1 MYYLNVWQ
9 DGNVYRGICGAEG
22 TLGNANTGTFKLP
35 SKPVKCP
42 FDTCDCSPGIHVKKV
57 IDKIYNKGFIVTNDV
72 SEIINISE
80 KNINQLKILKA
91 ILISFSFIYLTNLIF
106 GVGDLN
112 LNLNFFISVG
122 VYTILSFIALYGYEL
137 NKLVGFILFFS
148 ITFLS
153 PNLYPELEG
162 QLFPVTYVIFA
173 LFLTYFFG
181 NKMYKTWKTSI

>member
-1 MYYLNVWQ
+1 ML
-9 DGNVYRGICGAEG
+9 
-22 TLGNANTGTFKLP
+22 
-35 SKPVKCP
+35 
-42 FDTCDCSPGIHVKKV
+42 
-57 IDKIYNKGFIVTNDV
+57 
-72 SEIINISE
+72 

-91 ILISFSFIYLTNLIF
+91 ILLSFSFIYLTNLIF

-153 PNLYPELEG
+153 PNLYPELKG

-181 NKMYKTWKTSI
+181 KKMYKTWKTSI

>member
-1 MYYLNVWQ
+1 ML
-9 DGNVYRGICGAEG
+9 
-22 TLGNANTGTFKLP
+22 
-35 SKPVKCP
+35 
-42 FDTCDCSPGIHVKKV
+42 
-57 IDKIYNKGFIVTNDV
+57 
-72 SEIINISE
+72 

-91 ILISFSFIYLTNLIF
+91 ILISFSFIYLTNLFF
-106 GVGDLN
+106 GVGNLN
-112 LNLNFFISVG
+112 LNLNFFISVS

>member
-1 MYYLNVWQ
+1 ML
-9 DGNVYRGICGAEG
+9 
-22 TLGNANTGTFKLP
+22 
-35 SKPVKCP
+35 
-42 FDTCDCSPGIHVKKV
+42 
-57 IDKIYNKGFIVTNDV
+57 
-72 SEIINISE
+72 

-91 ILISFSFIYLTNLIF
+91 LFISFSFIYLTNVSL
-106 GVGDLN
+106 GMGDLN
-112 LNLNFFISVG
+112 LNSNFFISLG
-122 VYTILSFIALYGYEL
+122 VYAILSFIALHGYES
-137 NKLVGFILFFS
+137 NKLVGLILFLS